1 MSRHYILTLSCP
13 DRPGIIAAVSSFI
26 ASHGGSIGE
35 SASHTETQTRHFFMR
50 VEVLAQT
57 LPFGLGELRAR
68 FAKLADEFNMQW
80 QIADSAVKKRV
91 VILVSKQEH
100 CLSDLLYRWRSREFE
115 FDIPCV
121 ISNHDD
127 TRSIV
132 EWHEIPYIH
141 VPIVPEN
148 KLVSHQEILRLCE
161 QHQADAIVLA
171 RYMQV
176 LPDFF
181 CIAYPS
187 RVINIHHGLLPA
199 FVGARPYHQAFERG
213 VKQIGATC
221 HYVTQEL
228 DAGPIIEQDV
238 IRVDHTE
245 TVEDLIRLG
254 KDVEKTVLS
263 RGVRYH
269 VEDRVLVHGSRT
281 MVFR

>member
-1 MSRHYILTLSCP
+1 MPRHYTITLSCP

-26 ASHGGSIGE
+26 AAHGGSIGE

-50 VEVLAQT
+50 VEILAQT
-57 LPFGLGELRAR
+57 LPFGLEDLRTR

-80 QIADSAVKKRV
+80 QITDSAVKKRV

-132 EWHEIPYIH
+132 EWHGIPYIH
-141 VPIVPEN
+141 VPIGPEN
-148 KLVSHQEILRLCE
+148 KRVAHQEILRLCE
-161 QHQADAIVLA
+161 QHQADAVVLA
-171 RYMQV
+171 RYMQI

-181 CIAYPS
+181 CVAYPN

-221 HYVTQEL
+221 HYVTSEL

-245 TVEDLIRLG
+245 TVDDLIRLG

-269 VEDRVLVHGSRT
+269 VEDRVLAHGSRT

>member
-1 MSRHYILTLSCP
+1 MPRHYTITLSCP

-35 SASHTETQTRHFFMR
+35 SASHTETSTRHFFMR
-50 VEVLAQT
+50 VEILAQT
-57 LPFGLGELRAR
+57 LPFGLEELRAR
-68 FAKLADEFNMQW
+68 FARPADELNMQW

-127 TRSIV
+127 TRSMV

-141 VPIVPEN
+141 VPIVSEN
-148 KLVSHQEILRLCE
+148 KLVAHKEILRLCE

-181 CIAYPS
+181 CVAYPS

>member
-1 MSRHYILTLSCP
+1 MPRHYTLTLSCP
-13 DRPGIIAAVSSFI
+13 DRSGIIAAVSTFI
-26 ASHGGSIGE
+26 AAHGGSIGE
-35 SASHTETQTRHFFMR
+35 SASHTETHARWFFMR
-50 VEVLAQT
+50 VEIIAQT
-57 LPFGLGELRAR
+57 LPFGLEELRTR
-68 FAKLADEFNMQW
+68 FTKLADEFNMQW
-80 QIADSAVKKRV
+80 QIADSAVNKRV

-127 TRSIV
+127 LRNVV

-141 VPIVPEN
+141 VPVVPQN
-148 KLVSHQEILRLCE
+148 KVAAHQEILRLCE

-181 CIAYPS
+181 CLAYPS

>member
-1 MSRHYILTLSCP
+1 M
-13 DRPGIIAAVSSFI
+13 PGA
-26 ASHGGSIGE
+26 
-35 SASHTETQTRHFFMR
+35 TPQTRRFFMR
-50 VEVLAQT
+50 VEIIAQT
-57 LPFGLGELRAR
+57 LPFAVEELRTR

-132 EWHEIPYIH
+132 EWHDIPYIH

-148 KLVSHQEILRLCE
+148 KLVAHREILRLCE

-263 RGVRYH
+263 RGMRYH

>member
-1 MSRHYILTLSCP
+1 MPRHYTITLSCP

-26 ASHGGSIGE
+26 AAHGGSIGE

-50 VEVLAQT
+50 VEILAQT
-57 LPFGLGELRAR
+57 LPFGLEDLRTR

-80 QIADSAVKKRV
+80 QITDSAVKKRV

-132 EWHEIPYIH
+132 EWHGIPYIH
-141 VPIVPEN
+141 VPIGPEN
-148 KLVSHQEILRLCE
+148 KRVAHQEILRLCE
-161 QHQADAIVLA
+161 QHQADAVVLA

-181 CIAYPS
+181 CVAYPN

-221 HYVTQEL
+221 HYVTSEL

-245 TVEDLIRLG
+245 TVDDLIRLG

-269 VEDRVLVHGSRT
+269 VEDRVLAHGSRT

>member
-1 MSRHYILTLSCP
+1 MPRHYTITLSCP

-26 ASHGGSIGE
+26 AAHGGSIGE
-35 SASHTETQTRHFFMR
+35 SASHTETQSRHFFMR
-50 VEVLAQT
+50 VEILAQT
-57 LPFGLGELRAR
+57 LPFGLEELRAR
-68 FAKLADEFNMQW
+68 FVKLADEFNMQW

-127 TRSIV
+127 MRSIV

-148 KLVSHQEILRLCE
+148 KRVAHQEILRLCE

-181 CIAYPS
+181 CVAYPS

-281 MVFR
+281 MVFK

>member
-1 MSRHYILTLSCP
+1 MPRHYTITLSCP

-26 ASHGGSIGE
+26 AAHGGSIGE
-35 SASHTETQTRHFFMR
+35 SASHTETQSRHFFMR
-50 VEVLAQT
+50 VEILAQT
-57 LPFGLGELRAR
+57 LPFGLEELRAR
-68 FAKLADEFNMQW
+68 FVKLADEFNMQW

-127 TRSIV
+127 TRGIV

-148 KLVSHQEILRLCE
+148 KLAAHQEILRFCE
-161 QHQADAIVLA
+161 RHQADAIVLA

-181 CIAYPS
+181 CVAYPS

-228 DAGPIIEQDV
+228 DAGPIIEQDI

-245 TVEDLIRLG
+245 TAEDLIRLG